1 MNVWSCN
8 SGRFD
13 LIYPNFTIRNAEDQ
27 VVLKIK
33 GPFFTC
39 SCGQN
44 VEFQVFAPDGTT
56 EVGKISKQWSGLFK
70 EYFTDADNFGIQC
83 ELVAQAIHATVCS
96 DVLCAQ
102 LEGIEI
108 QALFCLDSASLLPL
122 SLSAHLSPS
131 SSLSSPH
138 SPPLTLLPSL
148 SSPHSP
154 PLTLLPSSPPLLLL
168 SLPCQSQWTW
178 MLR

>member
-1 MNVWSCN
+1 MNVCSCN

-13 LIYPNFTIRNAEDQ
+13 LIFPNFTIRNAEDQ

-44 VEFQVFAPDGTT
+44 VEFQVYAPDGET

-96 DVLCAQ
+96 GVLCAQ
-102 LEGIEI
+102 LERLEI
-108 QALFCLDSASLLPL
+108 QAYCSVLILALSPPL
-122 SLSAHLSPS
+122 SLCPS
-131 SSLSSPH
+131 FSSLSSP
-138 SPPLTLLPSL
+138 PPAL
-148 SSPHSP
+148 SSVSVPMDLDVKMKAVMVAATFLIVSGSLHSAI
-154 PLTLLPSSPPLLLL
+154 T
-168 SLPCQSQWTW
+168 SQGCACPN
-178 MLR
+178 

>member
-1 MNVWSCN
+1 MNVCSCN

-13 LIYPNFTIRNAEDQ
+13 LIFPNFTIRNAEDQ

-44 VEFQVFAPDGTT
+44 VEFQVYAPDGES

-102 LEGIEI
+102 LERLEI
-108 QALFCLDSASLLPL
+108 QAYCSVLILAGSLSPPSLFAPL
-122 SLSAHLSPS
+122 S
-131 SSLSSPH
+131 PH
-138 SPPLTLLPSL
+138 
-148 SSPHSP
+148 
-154 PLTLLPSSPPLLLL
+154 SPPLLLL
-168 SLPCQSQWTW
+168 SLLCQSQWTW
-178 MLR
+178 MLSWRL

>member
-108 QALFCLDSASLLPL
+108 QAYCSVLILPLSLPPSL
-122 SLSAHLSPS
+122 SLSAHLSP
-131 SSLSSPH
+131 L
-138 SPPLTLLPSL
+138 LTLLPG
-148 SSPHSP
+148 PH
-154 PLTLLPSSPPLLLL
+154 SPPLLLL
-168 SLPCQSQWTW
+168 SLLCQSQWTW